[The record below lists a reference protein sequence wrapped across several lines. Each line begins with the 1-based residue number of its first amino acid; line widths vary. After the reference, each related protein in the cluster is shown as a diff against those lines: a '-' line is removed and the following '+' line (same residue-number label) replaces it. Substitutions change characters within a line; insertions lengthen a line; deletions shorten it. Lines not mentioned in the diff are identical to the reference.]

1 MPAGADI
8 VTELPPLER
17 RVATIRRFTRFYTR
31 LIGLLRQGMHESP
44 FTLTEARIVYELA
57 KVPDATASDLARG
70 LGLDPGYV
78 SRVLRGL
85 RRRGLLQTRRSPLDA
100 RRTLL
105 RLSAAGRKAFIQID
119 RVSGK
124 EVARLLQPLTAD
136 DQERVARSLD
146 AVREILEGESDGDRP
161 VPYLLRP
168 HGPGDLGWVVQA
180 HGALY
185 ADLMGWGAPF
195 EALVAD
201 IASRFLRDYDPELER
216 CWIAE
221 RDGRRVGSVMVV
233 RAETG
238 EEGVAQLRLL
248 LVDPSARGL
257 GIGRRLVQECVRFAR
272 QKGYRRLVLHTDPAL
287 DAARRIYQA
296 EGFTLTCEEPHHL
309 FGPARVGQL
318 WELAL

>member
-1 MPAGADI
+1 MSLANSLAAP
-8 VTELPPLER
+8 PPLER

-31 LIGLLRQGMHESP
+31 VIGLLREGMHESP

-57 KVPDATASDLARG
+57 KTPDATASDLARV
-70 LGLDPGYV
+70 LGLDPGHV

-85 RRRGLLQTRRSPLDA
+85 RRRGLVQTRRSPRDA

-105 RLSAAGRKAFIQID
+105 RLSASGRRAFTQID
-119 RVSGK
+119 GVSGR
-124 EVARLLQPLTAD
+124 EVAKLLEPLTTD

-146 AVREILEGESDGDRP
+146 AAREILENAGNGERS
-161 VPYLLRP
+161 VPYMLRT

-180 HGALY
+180 HGELY

-195 EALVAD
+195 EALVAE
-201 IASRFLRDYDPELER
+201 IASRFLRDFDPEHER

-221 RDGRRVGSVMVV
+221 RDGQRVGSVMVV

-257 GIGRRLVQECVRFAR
+257 GVGRRLVQECVRFAR
-272 QKGYRRLVLHTDPAL
+272 QKGYRRMILHTDPAL
-287 DAARRIYQA
+287 DAARRIYET
-296 EGFTLTCEEPHHL
+296 EGFTLTREEPHHL
-309 FGPARVGQL
+309 FGPTRVGQR
-318 WELAL
+318 WELEL

>member
-1 MPAGADI
+1 MIPQADGSG
-8 VTELPPLER
+8 VTAPLER

-31 LIGLLRQGMHESP
+31 VIGLLREGMHESP

-57 KVPDATASDLARG
+57 KSPDATATDLVRG
-70 LGLDPGYV
+70 LGLDAGYV
-78 SRVLRGL
+78 SRVLRGM
-85 RRRGLLQTRRSPLDA
+85 RKRGLVETRRSPEDR

-105 RLSAAGRKAFIQID
+105 RLSPDGHEAFTQID
-119 RVSGK
+119 RVSGR
-124 EVARLLQPLTAD
+124 EVARLLEPLTAE

-146 AVREILEGESDGDRP
+146 AAREILESSGDGKGSA
-161 VPYLLRP
+161 PYLLRT

-180 HGALY
+180 HGELY
-185 ADLMGWGAPF
+185 ADLMGWGAFF

-201 IASRFLRDYDPELER
+201 IASRFLRDFDPDTER

-221 RDGRRVGSVMVV
+221 RDGQRVGSVMVV

-272 QKGYRRLVLHTDPAL
+272 QRAYRRMVLHTDPAL
-287 DAARRIYQA
+287 DAARGIYET
-296 EGFTLTCEEPHHL
+296 EGFTLIREEPHHL
-309 FGPARVGQL
+309 FGPARVGQIWDL
-318 WELAL
+318 PL